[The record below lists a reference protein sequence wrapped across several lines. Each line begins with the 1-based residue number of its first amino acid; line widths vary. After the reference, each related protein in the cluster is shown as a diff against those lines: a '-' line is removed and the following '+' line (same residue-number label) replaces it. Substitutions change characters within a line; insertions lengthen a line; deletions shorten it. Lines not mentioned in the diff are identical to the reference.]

1 MVENVKKSKF
11 LALIIISII
20 CIQLFAYMSIQVSGN
35 LASESQSAN
44 NANTAVSSK
53 NWYSFLTWLDFNNH
67 HILSNHLV
75 GNIEVSPKEATIVAG
90 QSQTFE
96 AFANNRGYNSI
107 DVSNFPGIVWSINSG
122 VRNLCLDWQLC
133 ASH

>member
-20 CIQLFAYMSIQVSGN
+20 CIQLFAFMSIQVSGN

-44 NANTAVSSK
+44 DANTAVSSK
-53 NWYSFLTWLDFNNH
+53 NWYNFLTWLDFGNH

-75 GNIEVSPKEATIVAG
+75 GNIEVSPK
-90 QSQTFE
+90 
-96 AFANNRGYNSI
+96 
-107 DVSNFPGIVWSINSG
+107 
-122 VRNLCLDWQLC
+122 
-133 ASH
+133 